1 MLSGCST
8 LTLEGPKEVLSTLT
22 TLELY
27 NSDEKFNFSWFYDI
41 VLGGGGKNMGSPLGF
56 ETPFSC
62 RNIWAE
68 YSCWTFNAMMF
79 FATQITSQPY
89 LPLPSVFYITC
100 RTSQS
105 FWLKNFK
112 ISEKSTNFFSKIS
125 EPKIGRNLPTN
136 KENKKLCRM

>member
-1 MLSGCST
+1 
-8 LTLEGPKEVLSTLT
+8 
-22 TLELY
+22 
-27 NSDEKFNFSWFYDI
+27 
-41 VLGGGGKNMGSPLGF
+41 MGSPLGF

-136 KENKKLCRM
+136 KEKKTVSNVMPLGQQTDEYFCFVYTIPMSLHKTHRFCFTKRYSRKQFRFLT